1 MPTRYLTICSI
12 VFAGILVGC
21 GGSPNTAVLDWTR
34 DMSSSGDS
42 VAVAFAD
49 VLGDAPDSLQRCSN
63 KRVRLAFV
71 NRPGA
76 FPMHAHYSERTFTQ
90 SGPGWQV
97 ERNLVRS
104 IAYASAE
111 PLERFG
117 IDTLIVTLTRSSPDA
132 GGQRSSYEV
141 VRSDLDR
148 GNDGYSAPVRPISL
162 VKEPCGAVRK

>member
-1 MPTRYLTICSI
+1 MLLIPSKGAATSAFGSRSSI
-12 VFAGILVGC
+12 GPA
-21 GGSPNTAVLDWTR
+21 
-34 DMSSSGDS
+34 
-42 VAVAFAD
+42 
-49 VLGDAPDSLQRCSN
+49 
-63 KRVRLAFV
+63 
-71 NRPGA
+71 
-76 FPMHAHYSERTFTQ
+76 
-90 SGPGWQV
+90 GPGWQV